1 MTRAERSPCVGILE
15 AFGHLRD
22 AVQAVVLL
30 PAGSTLLLSR
40 TAAVLH
46 ALRDL
51 EAVRG
56 RIELFRADLA
66 AQWGL
71 HEAIRS
77 ATAIVTAAGTPTAL
91 AAVVLDRGVVAAA
104 AHRIVAAVEA
114 HTPLPPATSALLDA
128 AAADELPAAD
138 VARNSALGGFWTGGA
153 GGERDGVPRSYASS
167 PASGYSGGGEVGGEG
182 RRGGGSDPG
191 GGLSVSLPTF
201 SDLFRATYAADHAW
215 AGGVMGAATTAASV
229 GGVPVAVE
237 VVAESA
243 ITPATA
249 RALRLRTR
257 LRHPNLV
264 TLYGVAPAPAGAL
277 DGEPALAV
285 VTAAAPGGMLFDAM
299 NSRAL
304 DTAAKLSTLTDIAAA
319 LTFLHASDHVHLGV
333 HPGNV
338 AYTTGR
344 RVAMLAN
351 PAMVPPDDTPAS
363 PADLDAR
370 KYSVAP
376 EMARKVGAS
385 FPADVW
391 AFGTVAYA
399 LFSGHEPYKNV
410 MDSEG
415 GTAGGAVGGSGGGG
429 NLLSRLLEGTPPPRS
444 ALEAAATPSPI
455 VDLIYECCLLA
466 DPRDRAPAWMLLN
479 RLKSLRR
486 SAPAL
491 WGATPP
497 LAPMNWEAAIAT
509 GPGSTRAAGHMG
521 MRALYR
527 LRFRGEP
534 LSSTANL
541 RFPLPVFSRRVG
553 VAAPDAGAAD
563 AAWNLHACFRRGHHV
578 AADARVAMDWLVR
591 SRVLAAAAAGRA
603 AAASAAAAAA
613 ATSGSRGTLVHF
625 VETPAEGIKRRQAAA
640 AVAAASATAA
650 TIEPIKPRSLAS
662 LGARDWSQSSST
674 AGYGGAGGGG
684 GLSSGASTSSTASGM
699 VITSPGGP
707 GALGGG
713 GGMGGAAIAVVPSPP
728 PVTPERAAELIAALD
743 AEVILGGVGG
753 GMAAGGVGFES
764 TGEGAS
770 LSSFGAAGDAGDA
783 AEATY
788 QLGMIAEMGWA
799 GCPKDELRASQL
811 YEAAMGCG
819 HADATNAMGERYT
832 RSGDLRRAS
841 AAYLTAESLGSLAA
855 TVNRALA
862 IVDPRS
868 IVAPPPA
875 AAGTPAAPA
884 DVTAVLLSGSTG
896 TNGGAGPRSTTTS
909 TTTARLRVAD
919 VPRED
924 AVRAFGFLDSAAH
937 AGSTLALYLS
947 GLCYATGLG
956 TARHAYQAFE
966 RFSVAAGRGHAAAA
980 HALARCYGAGVGTA
994 PSPSSAA
1001 SWLRRAAA
1009 GHHPPALTE
1018 LGERHR
1024 DGAPAVGIA
1033 VDAGR
1038 ARRLFSAAASAGDAA
1053 GKRNLA
1059 GVLLPSAPADAA
1071 KLLEEAAAGGDGA
1084 AALVLAG
1091 LLDRGADGAGGRG
1104 GATATAAPAPNGGDG
1119 AGGSGP
1125 PDVQVV
1131 RRNASAAERWY
1142 ARAAELGA
1150 PAGGGGGGGVARLPS
1165 GASAGTA
1172 PPSPAPSAEGG
1183 VDGRGGVRRRPPAG
1197 SKSSRVAAMLRR
1209 RPPST

>member
-15 AFGHLRD
+15 VFGHLRD
-22 AVQAVVLL
+22 AVQAAVLL
-30 PAGSTLLLSR
+30 PAGSSLLMSR

-77 ATAIVTAAGTPTAL
+77 ATSIIAAAGQPTAL

-104 AHRIVAAVEA
+104 AHRIVAA
-114 HTPLPPATSALLDA
+114 
-128 AAADELPAAD
+128 
-138 VARNSALGGFWTGGA
+138 
-153 GGERDGVPRSYASS
+153 
-167 PASGYSGGGEVGGEG
+167 
-182 RRGGGSDPG
+182 
-191 GGLSVSLPTF
+191 
-201 SDLFRATYAADHAW
+201 
-215 AGGVMGAATTAASV
+215 
-229 GGVPVAVE
+229 
-237 VVAESA
+237 
-243 ITPATA
+243 
-249 RALRLRTR
+249 
-257 LRHPNLV
+257 
-264 TLYGVAPAPAGAL
+264 
-277 DGEPALAV
+277 PALAV

-299 NSRAL
+299 NGRAL
-304 DTAAKLSTLTDIAAA
+304 DTAAKLATLTDIAAA

-338 AYTTGR
+338 AYTAGR

-351 PAMVPPDDTPAS
+351 PAMVPPESPTALFFSDTPAS

-415 GTAGGAVGGSGGGG
+415 GGGGGLGGGGGGGG
-429 NLLSRLLEGTPPPRS
+429 NLLTRLLEGTPPPRS

-466 DPRDRAPAWMLLN
+466 DPRDRAPAWTLLN

-491 WGATPP
+491 WGAAPP

-553 VAAPDAGAAD
+553 AAAPDAGAAD

-578 AADARVAMDWLVR
+578 AADRRVAMDWLVR

-603 AAASAAAAAA
+603 AAASAAASAAA
-613 ATSGSRGTLVHF
+613 ASGARGTLVHF

-674 AGYGGAGGGG
+674 AGHAGMGGGGG

-699 VITSPGGP
+699 VITSSGGP
-707 GALGGG
+707 GSLGGG
-713 GGMGGAAIAVVPSPP
+713 GGMGGAAIAIVPAPP

-753 GMAAGGVGFES
+753 ALGGVGGFD
-764 TGEGAS
+764 GMAGDGGS

-819 HADATNAMGERYT
+819 HADATNDMGERYT
-832 RSGDLRRAS
+832 RSGDLKRAA

-868 IVAPPPA
+868 IVAQPPPA
-875 AAGTPAAPA
+875 TAGASSPPPG
-884 DVTAVLLSGSTG
+884 DVTSVLLGGSTG
-896 TNGGAGPRSTTTS
+896 TCGGAGPRSTTTS
-909 TTTARLRVAD
+909 TTTARLRVSD

-924 AVRAFGFLDSAAH
+924 AARAFGFLDAAAH
-937 AGSTLALYLS
+937 GGSTLALYLS

-994 PSPSSAA
+994 PSPATAA
-1001 SWLRRAAA
+1001 TWLRRAAA
-1009 GHHPPALTE
+1009 GGHPPALTE

-1038 ARRLFSAAASAGDAA
+1038 ARRLFSAAAAAGDAA

-1059 GVLLPSAPADAA
+1059 GVMLASAPADAA

-1091 LLDRGADGAGGRG
+1091 LLDRGADGVGGRG
-1104 GATATAAPAPNGGDG
+1104 GAAAAAAAAAPSGGGGNAGG
-1119 AGGSGP
+1119 AGGGP
-1125 PDVQVV
+1125 PDAQVV

-1150 PAGGGGGGGVARLPS
+1150 PAGGVTRLPS

-1172 PPSPAPSAEGG
+1172 PPSPAPSAGG
-1183 VDGRGGVRRRPPAG
+1183 GADGRGGGRRRPPAG